1 MLLSSWMVV
10 CILLEDI
17 IMVPTFPYIKL
28 PHFVECIPS
37 VDHAMMETDA
47 PQMIP
52 ALMVHVSVLVYAL
65 LLQINVK
72 QMSLAILLLEIVF
85 TRM

>member
-52 ALMVHVSVLVYAL
+52 ALMVHVSVLVYAF
-65 LLQINVK
+65 QINVK